1 MSAPTPTVFVVD
13 DEEAVGDSIAML
25 LRTVGLATRVYRD
38 ARVFLQE
45 YRPDMAGCL
54 LLDVRMPKM
63 SGLELQQVLAARNV
77 TLPVIFITGH
87 GDVPMAVEAM
97 RAGAMDFIQ
106 KPFND
111 DELIR
116 RVQKALEEDAH
127 ERELLQR
134 REELERRWDDLT
146 PREREIALRIADG
159 QANKRV
165 AAELDISAR
174 TVELHRARILQKM
187 GVRSLAHLVRMMVA
201 LKERRHAPGGNDA
214 SG

>member
-1 MSAPTPTVFVVD
+1 MSAPAPTVFVVD

-38 ARVFLQE
+38 ARVFLRE
-45 YRPDMAGCL
+45 YRAEQTGCL

-63 SGLELQQVLAARNV
+63 SGLELQQELVARNV

-116 RVQKALEEDAH
+116 RVQKALEEDAR

-134 REELERRWDDLT
+134 HEEIERRWGGLT

-159 QANKRV
+159 EANKRV

-187 GVRSLAHLVRMMVA
+187 GVRSLAQLVRMVVA
-201 LKERRHAPGGNDA
+201 LKDKARP
-214 SG
+214 

>member
-1 MSAPTPTVFVVD
+1 MTWEKPTVFIVD

-25 LRTVGLATRVYRD
+25 LRSVGLTTRRYTD
-38 ARVFLQE
+38 ARRFLEE
-45 YRPDMAGCL
+45 YRPEQPGCL
-54 LLDVRMPKM
+54 LLDVRMPKL
-63 SGLELQQVLAARNV
+63 SGLEVQQELVRRHV

-97 RAGAMDFIQ
+97 RAGAIDFIQ

-116 RVQKALEEDAH
+116 RVQKALEEDAS
-127 ERELLQR
+127 EREVLNR
-134 REELERRWDDLT
+134 RAEIERRWAELT
-146 PREREIALRIADG
+146 PREREIARRIADG
-159 QANKRV
+159 QANKVV

-187 GVRSLAHLVRMMVA
+187 GVRSVAQLVRMLIS
-201 LKERRHAPGGNDA
+201 LKDEPHT
-214 SG
+214 

>member
-1 MSAPTPTVFVVD
+1 MSPSNAPPIPTVFVVD
-13 DEEAVGDSIAML
+13 DEEPVGDSIAML

-38 ARVFLQE
+38 ARVFLAE
-45 YRPDMAGCL
+45 YRPELPGCL
-54 LLDVRMPKM
+54 LLDVRMPRM
-63 SGLELQQVLAARNV
+63 SGLELQQELVARNV
-77 TLPVIFITGH
+77 TLPIIFITGH

-97 RAGAMDFIQ
+97 RAGALDFIQ

-116 RVQKALEEDAH
+116 RVQKALEEDAR

-187 GVRSLAHLVRMMVA
+187 GVRSLAQLVRMIVA
-201 LKERRHAPGGNDA
+201 LGEKARPPA
-214 SG
+214 

>member
-1 MSAPTPTVFVVD
+1 MNERTPVVFVVD
-13 DEEAVGDSIAML
+13 DEEPVGDSIAML

-45 YRPDMAGCL
+45 YRPDQPGCL
-54 LLDVRMPKM
+54 LLDVRMPRM
-63 SGLELQQVLAARNV
+63 SGLELQQELVARHV

-134 REELERRWDDLT
+134 HEEIERRWGELT
-146 PREREIALRIADG
+146 PREREIALRITDG

-187 GVRSLAHLVRMMVA
+187 SVRSLAQLVRMVVA
-201 LKERRHAPGGNDA
+201 LKDKAGPGA
-214 SG
+214 

>member
-1 MSAPTPTVFVVD
+1 MSQTPVVFIVD
-13 DEEAVGDSIAML
+13 DEEPVADSIAML
-25 LRTVGLATRVYRD
+25 LRTVGLETRLYQD
-38 ARVFLQE
+38 ARRFLAE
-45 YRPDMAGCL
+45 YTPDQAGCL

-63 SGLELQQVLAARNV
+63 SGLELQQELVARNV

-97 RAGAMDFIQ
+97 RAGALDFIQ

-116 RVQKALEEDAH
+116 RVQKALEEDAR
-127 ERELLQR
+127 ERGLLQR
-134 REELERRWDDLT
+134 REELERRWDELT

-165 AAELDISAR
+165 AADLDISAR

-187 GVRSLAHLVRMMVA
+187 GVRSLAQLVRMILV
-201 LKERRHAPGGNDA
+201 LQD
-214 SG
+214 S

>member
-1 MSAPTPTVFVVD
+1 MSTPVPTVFIVD
-13 DEEAVGDSIAML
+13 DEEPVGDSIAML
-25 LRTVGLATRVYRD
+25 LKTVGMTTRRYTD
-38 ARVFLQE
+38 ARAFLEE
-45 YRPDMAGCL
+45 YEPEQPGCL
-54 LLDVRMPKM
+54 LLDVRMPKL
-63 SGLELQQVLAARNV
+63 SGLEVQQELVRRHV

-116 RVQKALEEDAH
+116 RVQKALEEDAS

-134 REELERRWDDLT
+134 RAEIERRWTELT
-146 PREREIALRIADG
+146 PREREIARRIAEG
-159 QANKRV
+159 QPNKVV
-165 AAELDISAR
+165 ASELEISGR

-187 GVRSLAHLVRMMVA
+187 GVRSVAQLVRMVVA
-201 LKERRHAPGGNDA
+201 LGEGASKE
-214 SG
+214 S

>member
-1 MSAPTPTVFVVD
+1 MNAPGPTVFVVD
-13 DEEAVGDSIAML
+13 DEEPVADSIAML
-25 LRTVGLATRVYRD
+25 LRTVGLTTKIYRD
-38 ARVFLQE
+38 ARVFLEE
-45 YRPDMAGCL
+45 YRADQPGCL

-63 SGLELQQVLAARNV
+63 SGLELQQELIARNV
-77 TLPVIFITGH
+77 TLPIVFITGH

-97 RAGAMDFIQ
+97 RAGALDFIQ

-116 RVQKALEEDAH
+116 RVQKALEEDAR

-134 REELERRWDDLT
+134 REELERRWAGLT
-146 PREREIALRIADG
+146 PREREIAVRIADG

-187 GVRSLAHLVRMMVA
+187 GVRSLAQLVRMVVA
-201 LKERRHAPGGNDA
+201 LKDKARP
-214 SG
+214 

>member
-1 MSAPTPTVFVVD
+1 MNAPGPTVFIVD
-13 DEEAVGDSIAML
+13 DEEPVADSIAML
-25 LRTVGLATRVYRD
+25 LRTVGLATKIYRD
-38 ARVFLQE
+38 ARVFLEE
-45 YRPDMAGCL
+45 YRADQPGCL

-63 SGLELQQVLAARNV
+63 SGLELQQALIARNV
-77 TLPVIFITGH
+77 SLPIVFITGH

-97 RAGAMDFIQ
+97 RAGALDFIQ

-116 RVQKALEEDAH
+116 RVQKALEEDAR

-134 REELERRWDDLT
+134 REELERRWAGLT
-146 PREREIALRIADG
+146 PREREIALLIADG

-165 AAELDISAR
+165 AADLEISAR

-187 GVRSLAHLVRMMVA
+187 GVRSLAQLVRMMVA
-201 LKERRHAPGGNDA
+201 LKTPG
-214 SG
+214 

>member
-1 MSAPTPTVFVVD
+1 MNAPGPTVFIVD
-13 DEEAVGDSIAML
+13 DEEPVADSIAML
-25 LRTVGLATRVYRD
+25 LRTVGLATKIYRD
-38 ARVFLQE
+38 ARVFLEE
-45 YRPDMAGCL
+45 YHADQPGCL

-63 SGLELQQVLAARNV
+63 SGLELQQALIARNV
-77 TLPVIFITGH
+77 SLPIVFITGH

-97 RAGAMDFIQ
+97 RAGALDFIQ

-116 RVQKALEEDAH
+116 RVQKALEEDAR

-134 REELERRWDDLT
+134 REELERRWAGLT
-146 PREREIALRIADG
+146 PREREIALLIADG

-165 AAELDISAR
+165 AADLEISAR

-187 GVRSLAHLVRMMVA
+187 GVRSLAQLVRMMVA
-201 LKERRHAPGGNDA
+201 LKAPG
-214 SG
+214 